1 MARNVPQAFACAFS
15 VLALIACGDDSEPVC
30 SVDHLDLAIEIIPV
44 STMLER
50 GCLAPLPCSDGA
62 YVDLEPTMSGTQYRC
77 DVSDVQH
84 YGQAD
89 QAEQVIAPCG
99 SGQTSAPCWRVVD
112 DASCP
117 AQSML
122 ELVRVSDPAIDN
134 VVAAYCWA
142 DCQYCGV
149 R

>member
-1 MARNVPQAFACAFS
+1 MGRQGSPSLTWAFS
-15 VLALIACGDDSEPVC
+15 ALALFACGDDTEPVC
-30 SVDHLDLAIEIIPV
+30 SVDHLDLAIEVVPA

-50 GCLAPLPCSDGA
+50 GCLAALPCGDGA
-62 YVDLEPTMSGTQYRC
+62 YVDVEPTVSGTQYRC

-89 QAEQVIAPCG
+89 QAEQMIAPCG
-99 SGQTSAPCWRVVD
+99 SGPTSAPCWRVVD
-112 DASCP
+112 DSSCA
-117 AQSML
+117 AQAVL
-122 ELVRVSDPAIDN
+122 EVVRVSDPPADN

-142 DCQYCGV
+142 DCRYCGA